1 MSHLV
6 IAGVTTWL
14 QTLLDEAAH
23 VVPGAHV
30 TFARPGAVGGFPR
43 IGVYL
48 YGVELGEGESA
59 TLDLLYLVS
68 FFGDDEQLHAQR
80 LLASAV
86 DRLNGGL
93 RLEDAGAVAEK
104 TPGAEDK
111 TALAEALAGVT
122 LAPEKL
128 EVDALMRI
136 WTAAADAPYAVSLAY
151 RVRGVRV

>member
-48 YGVELGEGESA
+48 YGIEPGESA

-80 LLASAV
+80 LLANAV
-86 DRLNGGL
+86 GRLNGGL

-111 TALAEALAGVT
+111 NALAEALAGVT
-122 LAPEKL
+122 LEAEKL
-128 EVDALMRI
+128 DVDALMRI